1 MHQEAEEEEA
11 EDEGADEEEVLVLG
25 WHQGAEG
32 GDEACVGFCQVC
44 FLDEGSTMNRG
55 WEACKQVMLG
65 GGGVQEQTVPGIW

>member
-32 GDEACVGFCQVC
+32 GDEACVGFCQV
-44 FLDEGSTMNRG
+44 G
-55 WEACKQVMLG
+55 WCAFWMKG
-65 GGGVQEQTVPGIW
+65 AP